1 MIMKKRGRKKQKV
14 VIKKGLAE
22 PYDGL
27 SDEQRRRIAKSIFE
41 DKYGK
46 NLAKNASTVIGN
58 KAIKED

>member
-1 MIMKKRGRKKQKV
+1 MIMKKRGRKNQKV

-46 NLAKNASTVIGN
+46 NLAKNASAIIGN
-58 KAIKED
+58 QAIREE